1 MNVTLPM
8 HLDDLDTPALAID
21 LDLMEANI
29 DLMIRRP
36 RPQAV
41 HVRPHLKTAKSPE
54 VARVMRDAGAIGFC
68 VAKLGEAE
76 VMAAAGVD
84 DLLITSEI
92 VGAAKLG
99 RLATLHAAHPRVRVV
114 VDSADGAHM
123 LNGAVAGS
131 ATPLELLINLD
142 VGQGRCGVLPGTAAL
157 ELARS
162 VARLPHVRL
171 IGLQGYEGHLQQ
183 LTDRDELIRR
193 VDEAMGML
201 TMTADLLRRD
211 GHTIATVTTGGTATC
226 EYCAAYP
233 GITEIQP
240 GSFVF
245 LDCSYRD
252 RLGPES
258 GYKNA
263 LTVLATVISR
273 PRAGHAVVD
282 AGLKTLSNDLG
293 NAEPVGLPGVHY
305 RPAGDEHGILEWDS
319 TQQAPLNLG
328 DRVALI
334 PSHID
339 TTVNLHDTYYAH
351 RSGLISAIWPIAA
364 RGKVQ

>member
-1 MNVTLPM
+1 M
-8 HLDDLDTPALAID
+8 HLDALDTPALAVD

-29 DLMIRRP
+29 ALMIRRP

-54 VARVMRDAGAIGFC
+54 VARIMRDAGAIGFC

-76 VMAAAGVD
+76 VMAAAGID
-84 DLLITSEI
+84 DLLITSEM
-92 VGAAKLG
+92 VGAAKLR
-99 RLATLHAAHPRVRVV
+99 RLAALHAAHPRVRVV
-114 VDSADGAHM
+114 VDSAEGARI
-123 LNGAVAGS
+123 LNDAVAGS

-157 ELARS
+157 ELARA
-162 VARLPHVRL
+162 VAQLPHVRL
-171 IGLQGYEGHLQQ
+171 VGLQGYEGHLQQ

-245 LDCSYRD
+245 LDRSYRD
-252 RLGPES
+252 RLGPQS

-263 LTVLATVISR
+263 LTIVATVISC
-273 PRAGHAVVD
+273 PRAGRAVID

-319 TQQAPLNLG
+319 TQQAPLSLG
-328 DRVALI
+328 DRVELI